1 MMAAASPRV
10 LLFLR
15 AFRAQDLKAPLWA
28 RGRGMA
34 IKATAA
40 TPMSPMEQQGPLMGQ
55 ESTLMGQESTL
66 MGQKTP
72 LMGQEAP
79 LMGQG
84 TPLMGQEAPLMGQ
97 KNSLMGQESTLMGQ
111 EGAVMGQ
118 PHGCVGLAEAR
129 LEDLGLGSLTP
140 VGLIQ
145 NLLQFLHLDVG
156 LPWWGAIAA
165 GTLCVRVALLPLLL
179 KAQREA
185 ARTAPHLPHIQRLAQ
200 RLQDAKRGA
209 DPQQVFPAPYNRSC
223 WRIKQKH
230 NVNPLRGF
238 LVPIVQTPIFIS
250 FFLALQQMAALPV
263 PGFQHGGAGWINDLS
278 CPDPTYALPLLS
290 SATMWM
296 VLEAGVESGVSSP
309 QAGAV
314 RVVLR
319 LLPLLFLPM
328 TIHFPAAIFVYWLT
342 SNSFSLLQALLL
354 RVPVV
359 RSALRIPALPHNPP
373 MEPNGAGPKEGI
385 LQRMRNS
392 LAEARAAQN
401 ADRREWQRRNHLK
414 MAAKGPL
421 RQTFAQ
427 NPLAPPVAPEPP
439 PAPKRPWKE
448 TLG

>member
-1 MMAAASPRV
+1 M
-10 LLFLR
+10 
-15 AFRAQDLKAPLWA
+15 Q
-28 RGRGMA
+28 
-34 IKATAA
+34 ATAA

-209 DPQQVFPAPYNRSC
+209 DPQQAPYNRSC

-392 LAEARAAQN
+392 ERL
-401 ADRREWQRRNHLK
+401 WGIWG
-414 MAAKGPL
+414 GPL